1 MQNRMLVLHVTY
13 TVKAGEKEN
22 FVAAV
27 AAAGI
32 DAASRAEAGCV
43 RYDYFYAA
51 QAENAVL
58 LVEVW
63 DNVEAQAAHTQTEHF
78 QRLAAIKERYVLQT
92 AVQKYIGE

>member
-1 MQNRMLVLHVTY
+1 MFILHVTY
-13 TVKAGEKEN
+13 TVKPGEKEN

-32 DAASRAEAGCV
+32 DAASRAEVGCV
-43 RYDYFYAA
+43 QYDYFYAA
-51 QAENAVL
+51 QTEDSVL

-63 DNVEAQAAHTQTEHF
+63 DNVEAQEANTRTAHF
-78 QRLAAIKERYVLQT
+78 QKLAAIKERYVLQT